1 MKYSELPSIEN
12 APLPDNY
19 IESTKAM
26 EALKGLRISRK
37 DMTLEEELA
46 FWQMVAEDDSLIE
59 MTTRI
64 KARAIRGC
72 SALMKELID

>member
-19 IESTKAM
+19 IEATKAM

-59 MTTRI
+59 MTTKI
-64 KARAIRGC
+64 KVRAIKRCGEM
-72 SALMKELID
+72 LKEWQT